1 MKRQVLVNFL
11 AEIPQQETKSDNS
24 GWWIQNVDGVSQ
36 QTGVGLGLQ
45 LEAQTGEIIEHAIR
59 LDFPTS
65 NNKVEYE
72 AIIVG
77 INLIIPAFSEKI
89 IIRSDS
95 QLVVGQVRI

>member
-1 MKRQVLVNFL
+1 M
-11 AEIPQQETKSDNS
+11 
-24 GWWIQNVDGVSQ
+24 DGVSQ
-36 QTGVGLGLQ
+36 QRGVGLGLQ
-45 LEAQTGEIIEHAIR
+45 LEAQTGEVIEHAIR
-59 LDFPTS
+59 LNFPTS

-77 INLIIPAFSEKI
+77 LNLAISAFSKTI